1 MQFID
6 EFRDPNA
13 VKLLLNQ
20 INALVKETQFSKDS
34 PLNIMEVCGG
44 HTHAIFKF
52 GLDRLLPPE
61 INFIHGP
68 GCPVCVLPM
77 GRIDTC
83 IDIARQ
89 SNVIFCTFGD
99 AMRVPGQQGSLL
111 TVRGEGHD
119 IRIIYSPL
127 DALKLAKLNPEKQI
141 VLFGLGFETTMP
153 SIALTIQQAKQQQLT
168 NFSLLCQHICIIPTL
183 KALLMLPDVKIDA
196 FLGPGHLSMIIGI
209 KPYEFISQNYAKPVV
224 ISGFEPVDMLQSVVM
239 ILMQLIKR
247 QYSVENQYRRIVA
260 DQGNLVAQTVIR
272 QVFTLQGN
280 DEWRGLGEIVDS
292 GVRLSTQYREFDAEL
307 RFKTKRYSLQD
318 DPDAHCGDV
327 LTGRCKPVNCPLFG
341 KKCTPKSAYGALM
354 VSSEGACAAYYQYR
368 QSDLI

>member
-6 EFRDPNA
+6 EFRAPNA
-13 VKLLLNQ
+13 VKSLLNQ
-20 INALVKETQFSKDS
+20 INALVKKTVFTKDS

-52 GLDRLLPPE
+52 GLDQLLPPE

-83 IDIARQ
+83 IDIAKQ
-89 SNVIFCTFGD
+89 PNVMFCTFGD

-111 TVRGEGHD
+111 TIRGEGHD

-153 SIALTIQQAKQQQLT
+153 GIALTILQAKQLQLS

-183 KALLMLPDVKIDA
+183 KALLALPDIKIDA

-209 KPYEFISQNYAKPVV
+209 KPYEFISQDYAKPVV
-224 ISGFEPVDMLQSVVM
+224 ISGFEPVDILQSVIM
-239 ILMQLIKR
+239 ILMQLIKQ
-247 QYSVENQYRRIVA
+247 QYLVENQYRRIVA
-260 DQGNLVAQTVIR
+260 DKGNTAAQAVIN

-280 DEWRGLGEIVDS
+280 DEWRGLGKILDS
-292 GVRLSTQYREFDAEL
+292 GVRLNEKYREYDAEL
-307 RFKTKRYSLQD
+307 RFNTKRHCQQD
-318 DPDAHCGDV
+318 DPNARCGDV
-327 LTGRCKPVNCPLFG
+327 LTGRCKPINCPLFG
-341 KKCTPKSAYGALM
+341 QTCTPTSAYGALM